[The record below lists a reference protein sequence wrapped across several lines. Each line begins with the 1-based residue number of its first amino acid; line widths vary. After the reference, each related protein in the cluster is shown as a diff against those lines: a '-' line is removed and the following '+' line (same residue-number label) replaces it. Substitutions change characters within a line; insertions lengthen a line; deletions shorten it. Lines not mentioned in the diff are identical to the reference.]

1 MPTPPPAQ
9 LRLLPFRA
17 VRFTASE
24 DLADLVCPPY
34 DVIDEEQRRELLARD
49 PHNVVRIILPEA
61 DEDRNRIDNGA
72 DNGGDR
78 YAHAAAL
85 FDDWLAE
92 GVLAADDEPA
102 LYVYQQSADGRV
114 LQRGLLGA
122 VVWQPLDAGVIVP
135 HENVRPGPVQDRLA
149 LMRAMLANPEPIF
162 LLYGGGGPATDICE
176 AVCGEPPIAIGRTPD
191 GVMHEL
197 WAVTDR
203 ARLAAIDD
211 DLATRTAMIA
221 DGHHRYTTYGYL
233 RDELGGADRAPGPWD
248 AGLTLLVDESAG
260 APDIRAI
267 HRVVPG
273 LAMPEAALRAAGA
286 FGVRPLPGA
295 DLSSAMRELAAATAP
310 AYVISDGQ
318 AFTLLFDP
326 DRDRLAA
333 AKPDDRGEA
342 WWRLDAS
349 VASVLLMDQLW
360 GVSDT
365 AGQVEA
371 EHEPAAAL
379 RLATHTDGTALLLNP
394 APLAGIVAVA
404 EAGEAM
410 PRKSTLFLPK
420 PCSGLVM
427 RAFRFEG

>member
-1 MPTPPPAQ
+1 MPTPPSAQ

-17 VRFTASE
+17 VRFTASA
-24 DLADLVCPPY
+24 DLAALVCPPY
-34 DVIDEEQRRELLARD
+34 DVIDEEQRHELLERD
-49 PHNVVRIILPEA
+49 PHNVVRIILPDPSDDDADDA
-61 DEDRNRIDNGA
+61 DE
-72 DNGGDR
+72 GGDR

-85 FDDWLAE
+85 FDTWLAT
-92 GVLAADDEPA
+92 GVLAVDAEPA
-102 LYVYQQSADGRV
+102 LYVYQQSAAGRM

-122 VVWQPLDAGVIVP
+122 VVWQPLDAGVILP
-135 HENVRPGPVQDRLA
+135 HENVREGPVQDRLA
-149 LMRAMLANPEPIF
+149 LMRAMRANPEPIF
-162 LLYGGGGPATDICE
+162 LLYGGGGPASEVCA
-176 AVCGEPPIAIGRTPD
+176 AVCAQRPLATGRTPD
-191 GVMHEL
+191 GVTHEL
-197 WAVTDR
+197 WAITDHTQ
-203 ARLAAIDD
+203 LATIDD

-233 RDELGGADRAPGPWD
+233 RDELGGGDHAPGPWD

-267 HRVVPG
+267 HRVIPG
-273 LAMPEAALRAAGA
+273 LAMPEAVRRAAGV
-286 FGVRPLPGA
+286 FDVRPLPGA
-295 DLSSAMRELAAATAP
+295 DVLSALGELAAAAGP
-310 AYVISDGQ
+310 AYVISDGET
-318 AFTLLFDP
+318 FTLLFAP
-326 DRDRLAA
+326 DGDRLTAA
-333 AKPDDRGEA
+333 RPTNHGEA

-349 VASVLLMDQLW
+349 VASVLLMEQLW

-379 RLATHTDGTALLLNP
+379 RLAKETAGTALLLNP
-394 APLAGIVAVA
+394 APLAAIVAVA